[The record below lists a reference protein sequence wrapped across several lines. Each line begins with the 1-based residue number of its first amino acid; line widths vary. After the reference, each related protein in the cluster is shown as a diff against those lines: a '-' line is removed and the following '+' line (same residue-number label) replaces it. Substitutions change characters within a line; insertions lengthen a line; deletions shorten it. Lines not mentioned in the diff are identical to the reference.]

1 MCQSASRPRLASEGH
16 CRRFEKAPTGFHYS
30 GGRRGWTLIET
41 HYNAAHSVMQASA
54 TAFLQKFRWLYSPD
68 PVMAGYALRTTLTSL
83 LALGIALKMELGSPQ
98 WAALTVWM
106 VAQGTRGRSL
116 AKAKWHLFGMVL
128 GVICGVILVA
138 VCPQAPLM
146 FILLLAAGIGL
157 FCLIGTFM
165 PGPASMTNYRIH
177 GMRATGFTYAIVSLD
192 GIADPHH
199 IFEIASSRAT
209 YIVLGIVLEASISG
223 LFQLGLTKRTRQQLT
238 STFEDTLK
246 PALSTIA
253 DILAGKTDAL
263 ETMQSV
269 FTRITTLGDQVE
281 FAEVELGRQDHAG
294 DHTRAALANIAV
306 LLARAMDLATLMRLP
321 LSQDDAFLEQAKAI
335 QHMFLALPAR
345 LESTESMDAILSDLR
360 DIRRDCRR
368 RVVEDFDTVLPK
380 AEDRAAM
387 LRHGMLQQSLVE
399 LIDALRMAL
408 RQFEASRNPQPHDHF
423 HEPIRSYRDW
433 RQAIVNSLRSSVTVF
448 GAGVIWIATAWPSG
462 LTFIMFVAIACS
474 LFSTLERP
482 ALATQAFLHGACCAV
497 LAGGV
502 LDLLLLGKPTTF
514 EMLGMWSGAAM
525 MLGGLAFAYPPLT
538 LPAVSYNLFLPILLG
553 PSNQGRTDEIVYFNT
568 AMPLVL
574 GLLYTSWM
582 YRVFLPYD
590 PAHQR
595 WTMREHILQDLHHI
609 AEGKTNA
616 TLDTVVSRNVDRF
629 VRLMTNSGNTP
640 SPVVHAYLAG
650 ILSAM
655 RVMLNLLR
663 LRAINHDA
671 SLNPRAHQALELVLA
686 RMSHF
691 SGRYHGHYGRT
702 LRATLLAIQR
712 LRDCETTESR
722 PRQRFVLIAALTAL
736 DVIATELNTNKIFF
750 DTKSPY
756 LDPPV

>member
-1 MCQSASRPRLASEGH
+1 MISTSP
-16 CRRFEKAPTGFHYS
+16 APLL
-30 GGRRGWTLIET
+30 RKL
-41 HYNAAHSVMQASA
+41 
-54 TAFLQKFRWLYSPD
+54 RWLYAPD

-128 GVICGVILVA
+128 GVISGVALVA
-138 VCPQAPLM
+138 ACPQAPLM

-199 IFEIASSRAT
+199 IFEIAMSRAT
-209 YIVLGIVLEASISG
+209 YIVLGIVLEASVSG
-223 LFQLGLTKRTRQQLT
+223 LFQLGLTKRTRQQLS
-238 STFEDTLK
+238 STFKDTLK
-246 PALSTIA
+246 PALLTIA
-253 DILAGKTDAL
+253 DILTGKVDAL
-263 ETMQSV
+263 ETMQPV

-294 DHTRAALANIAV
+294 DHTRAALADIAV
-306 LLARAMDLATLMRLP
+306 LLARALDLATLMRLP
-321 LSQDDAFLEQAKAI
+321 LSQDDAFLEQAERI
-335 QHMFLALPAR
+335 REMFLTLPDR
-345 LESTESMDAILSDLR
+345 LERADPMEAILDDLR
-360 DIRRDCRR
+360 TLRRECRR
-368 RVVEDFDTVLPK
+368 RVVQYFGTNLPG
-380 AEDRAAM
+380 ADDRATM
-387 LRHGMLQQSLVE
+387 LRHGMLQQALVE

-408 RQFEASRNPQPHDHF
+408 RQFEASRNPKPHDHF

-514 EMLGMWSGAAM
+514 EMLGMWSGVAM

-538 LPAVSYNLFLPILLG
+538 LPAVSYNLFLPIMLG

-568 AMPLVL
+568 ALPLVL
-574 GLLYTSWM
+574 GLLYTTWM

-595 WTMREHILQDLHHI
+595 WTMRENILRDLHHI
-609 AEGKTNA
+609 ADGKNDT
-616 TLDTVVSRNVDRF
+616 TLDVIVSRNVDRF
-629 VRLMTNSGNTP
+629 VRLMTNSADTP
-640 SPVVHAYLAG
+640 SPVVHAYLQG

-663 LRAINHDA
+663 LRAISHDA
-671 SLNPRAHQALELVLA
+671 ALSPRAHQALNLVLA

-722 PRQRFVLIAALTAL
+722 PRQRFILIAALTAL
-736 DVIATELNTNKIFF
+736 DVISTELTTNRVFF
-750 DTKSPY
+750 DARSPY
-756 LDPPV
+756 LDPTF